1 MARRTQAQWQSLI
14 QQFEQSGLSQVA
26 FCQQHQLNPTY
37 FSLRRSKL
45 RAMKAMPASR
55 FVEAS
60 PMTPDRPEMITVQYG
75 AVSIQILTSST
86 PMIVSLVKA
95 LAS

>member
-26 FCQQHQLNPTY
+26 FCQQHELNPTY

-45 RAMKAMPASR
+45 RAMKTKTMPASR

-60 PMTPDRPEMITVQYG
+60 PMTPD
-75 AVSIQILTSST
+75 
-86 PMIVSLVKA
+86 
-95 LAS
+95 